1 MKIQHREFSFKT
13 RLITYWT
20 YVRTSVFLCAMSFF
34 SFGQKCPILPTPNV
48 YKTAE
53 GSFSFSN
60 FISVNGDNLPE
71 NCKTYLVDFCTKNLG
86 VSVVFGNG
94 NTQMRFQKSINTP
107 ESAYAITINEE
118 VLIRYSDEKACFYAL
133 TSLFQ
138 LVKWEEEGVFTLQK
152 GFIQDE
158 PRFQW
163 RGLHLDVARHF
174 YTVEEVKRYIDL
186 MSMYK
191 FNVFHWHLTDDQGWR
206 IEIKK
211 HPKLTEIGAYRDSTV
226 NDHYTTTP
234 RTYTT
239 ERYGGFYTQEEIKE
253 VVAYAAKKYITVVP
267 EIEMPGHARA
277 AIAAYP
283 ELSCSGDTLGVPG
296 LWGVFDDIFCAH
308 ENTILF
314 LQDVLTE
321 VMQLFPSEYIHI
333 GGDEAPK
340 TRWSK
345 CKKCQAVIRE
355 NGLKDEHE
363 LQSYF
368 IREMDEFL
376 TKNGRK
382 LIGWDEIL
390 EGGLS
395 PNATVMSWRGME
407 GGIEAASQGHYVVMS
422 PGSHCYF
429 DHYQSNGSDEPLAI
443 GGHTPLN
450 KVYDFN
456 PIPEKLT
463 PDQQSYILGAQ
474 ANVWTE
480 YIQDFDKIE
489 YMVYPRAIALS
500 QVLWCKNKPP
510 FDDFLMSL
518 TTTHFPM
525 LAKKGVHFS
534 RSYFNPEFRFFR
546 MKKGIGFRLK
556 SNVDNASYSM
566 FSRSD
571 EKFQTMNGGTVVSQ
585 VDTFYFERPPGQKIV
600 KYKHRFQ
607 NEENQTTTILEHV
620 IHPSLGCEINLL
632 TPPSAQYP
640 GNGATTLTDGVIGK
654 RPWKSG
660 EWLGFNQS
668 NIEFVIDLGAMSEM
682 NEVEIGV
689 LEDHSAWIHTPERI
703 SLFVSKDGL
712 DFDEVENQSS
722 YSPVAGFEQ
731 GDVLP
736 IRLRV
741 NSKGRFLKVV
751 VHPKSAIEMGL
762 PGEGNIPWTFL
773 DEIIVFCE
781 P

>member
-1 MKIQHREFSFKT
+1 MKIPNHLLCLRMPWNIRLAQWTAALFFFAIGNFSKAQH
-13 RLITYWT
+13 
-20 YVRTSVFLCAMSFF
+20 
-34 SFGQKCPILPTPNV
+34 CPVLPTPTV
-48 YKTAE
+48 YKTTE
-53 GSFSFSN
+53 GNYTFSN
-60 FISVNGDNLPE
+60 LLSVNSDNLPE
-71 NCKTYLVDFCTKNLG
+71 NCKTYLVEYCTKNMG
-86 VSVVFGNG
+86 ITVVFGNG
-94 NTQMRFQKSINTP
+94 KNQLRFQKSINTP
-107 ESAYAITINEE
+107 QSAYAITINNE
-118 VLIRYSDEKACFYAL
+118 VLIRYSDEKGCFYAL

-138 LVKWEEEGVFTLQK
+138 LIEQQEEGHFNIQNAFV
-152 GFIQDE
+152 QDE

-174 YTVEEVKRYIDL
+174 FTVDEVKRYIDL
-186 MSMYK
+186 MAMYK

-211 HPKLTEIGAYRDSTV
+211 YPKLTEIGAFRDSTL
-226 NDHYTTTP
+226 NNHYTTSP
-234 RTYTT
+234 RTYNK
-239 ERYGGFYTQEEIKE
+239 ERYGGFYSQEDIKE

-283 ELSCSGDTLGVPG
+283 ELSCSGDELGVPG

-321 VMQLFPSEYIHI
+321 VLQLFPSEYIHI

-368 IREMDEFL
+368 IGEMDEFL

-407 GGIEAASQGHYVVMS
+407 GGIEAALQGHYVVMS

-429 DHYQSNGSDEPLAI
+429 DHYQSNGNDEPLAI
-443 GGHTPLN
+443 GGNTPLN

-480 YIQDFDKIE
+480 YIQDFNKIE
-489 YMVYPRAIALS
+489 YMVYPRAIALA
-500 QVLWCKNKPP
+500 QVLWCKQKPTFEVFLKTLSNKHLPI
-510 FDDFLMSL
+510 LE
-518 TTTHFPM
+518 
-525 LAKKGVHFS
+525 KKEVHFS

-546 MKKGIGFRLK
+546 MKKGIGFHLLSK
-556 SNVDNASYSM
+556 GENLPLTM

-571 EKFQTMNGGTVVSQ
+571 EKIQSMNGGRVVTQ
-585 VDTFYFERPPGQKIV
+585 VDTFYFERNIGEKIV

-607 NEENQTTTILEHV
+607 NEENQTSTILEHI
-620 IHPSLGCEINLL
+620 IHPTLGCEIQLL
-632 TPPSAQYP
+632 TLPSPQYA
-640 GNGATTLTDGVIGK
+640 GNGTVTLTDGIIGN
-654 RPWKSG
+654 RPWKST
-660 EWLGFNQS
+660 EWLGFNQTK
-668 NIEFVIDLGAMSEM
+668 IELVVDLGETSEM
-682 NEVEIGV
+682 KRVEMGV
-689 LEDHSAWIHTPERI
+689 LEDLSAWIHLPERI
-703 SLFVSKDGL
+703 DFMVSKDGI
-712 DFDEVENQSS
+712 DFHEVDNHAVEGLN
-722 YSPVAGFEQ
+722 AGST
-731 GDVLP
+731 LP
-736 IRLRV
+736 LSIPI
-741 NSKGRFLKVV
+741 NSKARFLKVIIL
-751 VHPKSAIEMGL
+751 PKASIEIGM
-762 PGEGNIPWTFL
+762 PGEGNVPWTFL